1 MTDYLIAVSK
11 GSVPLFSKG
20 HAVHLVTAA
29 LAMSLNNYITDLMQL
44 YEPHTKTD
52 APHEGTCYLYKV
64 NLQSE
69 FAKWITNHYLDK
81 GLFMKLVQ
89 YTWLL
94 QHYVPQQL
102 YNWVIKLTSSN
113 FMNPIQIQPLHMK
126 APVISTKWICKVNYK
141 PLFRQRPLQ
150 ETGTVRSLWT
160 ATARRSV

>member
-1 MTDYLIAVSK
+1 
-11 GSVPLFSKG
+11 
-20 HAVHLVTAA
+20 
-29 LAMSLNNYITDLMQL
+29 MQL

-81 GLFMKLVQ
+81 GLFRKLVQ

-126 APVISTKWICKVNYK
+126 GTCYQYKVN
-141 PLFRQRPLQ
+141 LQ
-150 ETGTVRSLWT
+150 SELQTTI
-160 ATARRSV
+160 